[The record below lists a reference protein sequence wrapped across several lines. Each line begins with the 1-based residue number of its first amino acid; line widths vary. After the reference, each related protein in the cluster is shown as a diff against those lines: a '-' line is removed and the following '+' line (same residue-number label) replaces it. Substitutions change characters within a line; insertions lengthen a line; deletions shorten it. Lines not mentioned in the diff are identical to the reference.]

1 MAQKMTAVWL
11 IILTIIACA
20 AIPAVM
26 IWLTTTPTASK
37 PHLLLGITQ
46 FLPSGSSLLN

>member
-1 MAQKMTAVWL
+1 
-11 IILTIIACA
+11 
-20 AIPAVM
+20 M

-46 FLPSGSSLLN
+46 FLPSGISILN